1 MKGQAD
7 LFARSREEKNDCVLP
22 EQWKKAK
29 LAEQKQKM
37 KMKTKMVEQGERN
50 PVGRRRCKSS
60 PQSWEYS

>member
-29 LAEQKQKM
+29 LAEQRQKV
-37 KMKTKMVEQGERN
+37 KMKTEMVEQEEREE
-50 PVGRRRCKSS
+50 SS
-60 PQSWEYS
+60 RSTTV